1 MKNAIKV
8 TTAELTN
15 VLMALPNGIG
25 SIAQVKQITSPKTTK
40 KDRDTK
46 VPFTGEIR
54 KASEVS
60 VIVATDYERNVVNQ
74 LNKEGKDKS
83 EYKKGI
89 NTMPI
94 DFEGSKNTFA
104 GTYKGEGV
112 IQYRPNPN
120 EKNKPFV
127 EYFLNKKAIDKANLP
142 NVLPVPSKATNQGTK
157 KEILWRKLYVAN
169 IKQIS
174 IQGKLYEN
182 IECEL

>member
-8 TTAELTN
+8 TTAELTSI
-15 VLMALPNGIG
+15 LMELPNGIG
-25 SIAQVKQITSPKTTK
+25 SIAKVKQITSPKTTK

-46 VPFTGEIR
+46 VPFMGTIR

-60 VIVATDYERNVVNQ
+60 IIVATDYERNVVNQ
-74 LNKEGKDKS
+74 LKREDKEES
-83 EYKKGI
+83 EYKRGI

-120 EKNKPFV
+120 DKNKPFV

-142 NVLPVPSKATNQGTK
+142 NVLPVPSKATNQGTE

-169 IKQIS
+169 IKTIA
-174 IQGKLYEN
+174 IQGELYEN